1 MHGLQYVTDTE
12 GKTIAVQIPLEDWKL
27 IKAELELYDTDEEM
41 AEILADSDLMASIEK
56 GREQAR
62 KKTGIPLS
70 EVEL

>member
-41 AEILADSDLMASIEK
+41 AEILADSDLMASIKK
-56 GREQAR
+56 GREQAQ
-62 KKTGIPLS
+62 KKVGIPLS